1 MLCMDEFMPLNVA
14 DKSNKNRGGR
24 KGALTMICS
33 EKNGKRLL
41 LSEQLLETLNLGE
54 EHSVQVGFIGK
65 KLVLAKK
72 LPGENNRFELKKA
85 GKKYVIYSSELVREI
100 GRVQEISFE
109 EKVSFTWYSP
119 TVDEIEGGVPVVLFD
134 QEGSVTNEG

>member
-14 DKSNKNRGGR
+14 DKSNKKRGGR

-41 LSEQLLETLNLGE
+41 LSVELVETLDLGE
-54 EHSVQVGFIGK
+54 DRSLQMGFIGK

-72 LPGENNRFELKKA
+72 LPGEANCFELKKA
-85 GKKYVIYSSELVREI
+85 GKKYAIYSSELVHEI
-100 GRVQEISFE
+100 SRVQGISFQE
-109 EKVSFTWYSP
+109 RVSYTWYSP
-119 TVDEIEGGVPVVLFD
+119 IVDEIEGEIPVVLFD
-134 QEGSVTNEG
+134 PEGSVNNES